1 MVNGVYSTVGN
12 LNFNFTKDIKE
23 KIKFWFVGTFLH
35 VTFRCSAASGSVCT
49 YIYEVTVAQSYWP
62 IKTNMDIKNECI
74 FVHEADC

>member
-35 VTFRCSAASGSVCT
+35 VTF
-49 YIYEVTVAQSYWP
+49 
-62 IKTNMDIKNECI
+62 
-74 FVHEADC
+74 